1 MDYDELIEKLG
12 KEPGIWLFDGY
23 GTPREEGYYLYQI
36 HLMHGDYWE
45 NGVYFFNTI
54 NEFVDFLPGIVF
66 SNLAV
71 DSMGDDFWEENHD
84 FSEDWNR
91 FQELKSG
98 DWDEERCVKFIKEYG
113 ANNYIEFIEFGKISD
128 LLSVTQEEYDK
139 CYDSIDS
146 TDELEEEGL
155 TEGRYKI
162 FTKFHEESDDRPG
175 LDKEGFLEMLSN
187 WGG

>member
-12 KEPGIWLFDGY
+12 KEPGRWLFDGY